1 MVLWAP
7 CVIYRAK
14 RVANVFFKTITITTS
29 GFTWV
34 WFWKIY
40 FLDLTQLKNSFLK
53 KIIIVI
59 LFLAVQHERAPRNY
73 SKKPSY
79 FPDLSAVAIGA
90 AAAAASANST
100 PFGSTGM

>member
-1 MVLWAP
+1 MDQILL
-7 CVIYRAK
+7 IL
-14 RVANVFFKTITITTS
+14 FKK
-29 GFTWV
+29 V
-34 WFWKIY
+34 
-40 FLDLTQLKNSFLK
+40 
-53 KIIIVI
+53 IIVI